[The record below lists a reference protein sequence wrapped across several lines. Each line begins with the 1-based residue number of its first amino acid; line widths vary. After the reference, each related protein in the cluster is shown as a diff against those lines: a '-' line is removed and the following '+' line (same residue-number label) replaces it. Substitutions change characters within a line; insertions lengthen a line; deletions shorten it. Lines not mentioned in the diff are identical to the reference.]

1 MPNEGHIKIL
11 WVFSLSFLIN
21 AKSPQQIENTGKFA
35 LRNLH
40 CRTGIHSFA
49 LSSRAISFWKNRIN
63 L

>member
-11 WVFSLSFLIN
+11 WVFLSFLIN
-21 AKSPQQIENTGKFA
+21 GKSPQQIKNTGKFV

-49 LSSRAISFWKNRIN
+49 LISRAISLWRNRIN